1 MVIKSM
7 PIDDMNCVVFAIRG
21 SQTFMDWAVN
31 LNSSPVTPK
40 DFLVNLYVHVSHV
53 QGLRFSRTILA
64 TSATQDSC
72 R

>member
-31 LNSSPVTPK
+31 LNSSPVSPR
-40 DFLVNLYVHVSHV
+40 DFLVRPNLYVPNV
-53 QGLRFSRTILA
+53 QYLKS
-64 TSATQDSC
+64 
-72 R
+72 